1 MTHCFSV
8 CLFFLRWYAGKS
20 LAEIEDWRENFYF
33 ADAFQLSWT
42 TFSTV
47 VRNFCR
53 ASSFSLKC
61 FDLCKN
67 LFALFLYLASQGYGI
82 VFPQVNKQSVE
93 ASPDCMMF
101 TFMVSLEA
109 FVGVLFGAFC
119 GSIMFGKIARYDQL
133 YL

>member
-1 MTHCFSV
+1 MLRSLQKLIRS
-8 CLFFLRWYAGKS
+8 LF
-20 LAEIEDWRENFYF
+20 I
-33 ADAFQLSWT
+33 
-42 TFSTV
+42 
-47 VRNFCR
+47 C
-53 ASSFSLKC
+53 
-61 FDLCKN
+61 
-67 LFALFLYLASQGYGI
+67 LASQGYGI

-93 ASPDCMMF
+93 ASRDCMMF